1 MVVSPARMPSGG
13 VAAPNSNGQRTAP
26 PFDMSTRLSVVK
38 LAQIARPVGG
48 GLSAAVQLPSNGLL
62 GGILLAIRGT
72 IGGTVGAVTPLGN
85 AGIVRRVS
93 LTLNSGTV
101 VFSMSGAGYH
111 ILYSPVIDSGYVG
124 VISSTSTAR
133 AAVTAAAVVA
143 DMFIPLQVNERDPIG
158 LLLLQNRQTILSL
171 TVEWEAD
178 TTVTATGTFSNFY
191 AQPYLLSY
199 SVPPDPLSLPPL
211 RYLHQVLEDN
221 KAVAG
226 AGTITNDIPRGN
238 TYERIIH
245 GCGIGLVG
253 TASDLWTTAQLRVNQ
268 SNYIFDT
275 DVQSQDM
282 LWGLYHGSA
291 RARPLGW
298 IGFDFLSSSGLGSYG
313 TTRDL
318 YDSDMTTDFQS
329 VIANSGAVTNGFYT
343 VREQLVDLRAM

>member
-13 VAAPNSNGQRTAP
+13 VSIPGQNGGPPAP
-26 PFDMSTRLSVVK
+26 PFDMSTRMSIVK
-38 LAQIARPVGG
+38 LAQITRPVGG
-48 GLSAAVQLPSNGLL
+48 GLSPSVQLPSNGLL
-62 GGILLAIRGT
+62 GAIFLPIRGT
-72 IGGTVGAVTPLGN
+72 VGGTVGTVNALGN
-85 AGIVRRVS
+85 ASIIRRVS

-111 ILYSPVIDSGYVG
+111 YLYQPTIDAGYVG
-124 VISSTSTAR
+124 VVPSTVTAR
-133 AAVTAAAVVA
+133 NAVTATGAVL

-178 TTVTATGTFSNFY
+178 ANVTSTGTFANFY
-191 AQPYLLSY
+191 AQPFLISY
-199 SVPPDPLSLPPL
+199 SVPPDPRSLPPL
-211 RYLHQVLEDN
+211 RYLHQVLEDS
-221 KAVAG
+221 KVVGA

-245 GCGIGLVG
+245 GCGIGVSG
-253 TASDLWTTAQLRVNQ
+253 SDLWTTAQLRVNQ

-275 DVQSQDM
+275 DPQSQDM
-282 LWGLYHGSA
+282 LWSLYHGSA
-291 RARPLGW
+291 RARPPGF
-298 IGFDFLSSSGLGSYG
+298 ICFDFLSSSGLGSYG

-329 VIANSGAVTNGFYT
+329 VIANSGAVTNGFFT
-343 VREQLVDLRAM
+343 VREQLVDLRAV

>member
-1 MVVSPARMPSGG
+1 M
-13 VAAPNSNGQRTAP
+13 
-26 PFDMSTRLSVVK
+26 
-38 LAQIARPVGG
+38 
-48 GLSAAVQLPSNGLL
+48 
-62 GGILLAIRGT
+62 
-72 IGGTVGAVTPLGN
+72 
-85 AGIVRRVS
+85 
-93 LTLNSGTV
+93 
-101 VFSMSGAGYH
+101 
-111 ILYSPVIDSGYVG
+111 
-124 VISSTSTAR
+124 
-133 AAVTAAAVVA
+133 
-143 DMFIPLQVNERDPIG
+143 
-158 LLLLQNRQTILSL
+158 
-171 TVEWEAD
+171 
-178 TTVTATGTFSNFY
+178 
-191 AQPYLLSY
+191 
-199 SVPPDPLSLPPL
+199 
-211 RYLHQVLEDN
+211 
-221 KAVAG
+221 AG